1 MQIMKQKC
9 LLFVNLNLGK
19 KANFMLKSE
28 FIEEKIDCPHI
39 LVQGDNQ
46 AVLKEMQ
53 KNYIQS
59 IDCIYIDPPYN
70 NGEEYEYYSDIV
82 THDEWIKEMKKTLL
96 LLSKL
101 LKDNGSIWISI
112 DDSEVHYLKVLCDEV
127 FGRNSFVA
135 NIVWQQRNTRE
146 NRKIFSNNHEYIL
159 VYSKNPLE
167 FKKKRNLLPM
177 TEEILSRYS
186 NPDNDPRGPWQSV
199 TANVQDGHAV
209 ASQFYEIVAPNGRKH
224 NPPKGRCWVYN
235 EQKMKE
241 EICKNNIWFG
251 KDGNG
256 VPRIKKFIANSVQGV
271 VPETLWTA
279 DFAGT
284 NKDAKTHLQ
293 KLEIYDRILFETP
306 KPEKLISRVLEIA
319 TNEGDVVLDCFLGS
333 GTTIATAHKMRRN
346 YIGIEKNPNTCSYI
360 GQRMERVI
368 AGEKGGVSKNTSWR
382 GGGSFELIK
391 W

>member
-1 MQIMKQKC
+1 MKEGY
-9 LLFVNLNLGK
+9 L
-19 KANFMLKSE
+19 MIKSK
-28 FIEEKIDCPHI
+28 FITSRIDFPHI
-39 LVQGDNQ
+39 LIQGNNK
-46 AVLKEMQ
+46 AVLKAMQ
-53 KNYIQS
+53 KNYKES

-70 NGEEYEYYSDIV
+70 NGEKYKYYSDLV
-82 THDEWIKEMKKTLL
+82 THDEWIKEMKQILL
-96 LLSKL
+96 LLSEL

-112 DDSEVHYLKVLCDEV
+112 DDAELHYLKVLCDEV
-127 FGRNSFVA
+127 FDRKCFIA

-167 FKKKRNLLPM
+167 FKKRRNLLPI
-177 TEEILSRYS
+177 TDDILKRYS

-209 ASQFYEIVAPNGRKH
+209 ASQFYEIVAPNGKRH
-224 NPPKGRCWVYN
+224 NPPKGRCWIYN

-241 EICKNNIWFG
+241 EIENNNIWFG

-256 VPRIKKFIANSVQGV
+256 VPRVKKFMANSVQGI

-293 KLEIYDRILFETP
+293 KLEIYNKTLFETP
-306 KPEKLISRVLEIA
+306 KPEKLISRILEIA

-333 GTTIATAHKMRRN
+333 GTTIATAHKMKRN
-346 YIGIEKNPNTCSYI
+346 YIGIEFNSDTCLYI
-360 GQRMERVI
+360 EKRMERVI
-368 AGEKGGVSKNTSWR
+368 AGEKGGISKCFSWK
-382 GGGSFELIK
+382 GGGAFELVK

>member
-1 MQIMKQKC
+1 
-9 LLFVNLNLGK
+9 
-19 KANFMLKSE
+19 MLKTK
-28 FIEEKIDCPHI
+28 FIEGKIDCPHI
-39 LVQGDNQ
+39 LVQGNNHS
-46 AVLKEMQ
+46 VLKKMQ
-53 KNYIQS
+53 KNYKKS

-70 NGEEYEYYSDIV
+70 NGEKYKYYLDSLA
-82 THDEWIKEMKKTLL
+82 HEEWIKNMRITLSLL
-96 LLSKL
+96 LEL
-101 LKDNGSIWISI
+101 LKDDGSIWISI
-112 DDSEVHYLKVLCDEV
+112 DDAELYYLKILCDEI
-127 FGRNSFVA
+127 FGRKCFIA

-159 VYSKNPLE
+159 VYSKKPNE

-209 ASQFYEIVAPNGRKH
+209 KSQFYQIIAPNGKKH

-235 EQKMKE
+235 EQRMKE
-241 EICKNNIWFG
+241 EIRKNNIWFG

-256 VPRIKKFIANSVQGV
+256 VPRIKKFITDSVQGV

-284 NKDAKTHLQ
+284 NKEAKKHLQ
-293 KLEIYDRILFETP
+293 NLEIYDKVLFETP
-306 KPEKLISRVLEIA
+306 KPEKLISRILEIA
-319 TNEGDVVLDCFLGS
+319 TDEGDVILDCFLGS
-333 GTTIATAHKMRRN
+333 GTTIATAHKMKRN
-346 YIGIEKNPNTCSYI
+346 YIGIEMNSKTCTYI
-360 GQRMERVI
+360 EKRMRKVI
-368 AGEKGGVSKNTSWR
+368 AGEKGGISKYASWE
-382 GGGSFELIK
+382 GGDKLEVVK